1 MPFTRS
7 EIREI
12 LGEAHTEEIAT
23 RLITLHRTVV
33 DPLRDDLDAEKRSA
47 AKWKAEADKLPGVQ
61 KELDE
66 LKKGGDWKEKYDKE
80 HTAFEEY
87 KGQVARDAE
96 TAKVKAAYKK
106 LLIEEKINEKALES
120 VLNATDYS
128 AMKLK
133 EDGSLDGLE
142 GLKKDI
148 ADKWGGFK
156 TVVRQRGQQV
166 DHPAGNNNGGGSD
179 GSIREMTAQWHA
191 QRYGTV
197 QTSASNPQ
205 K

>member
-12 LGEAHTEEIAT
+12 LGDAHTDDIASK
-23 RLITLHRTVV
+23 LIALHRTVV
-33 DPLRDDLDAEKRSA
+33 DPLRDDLDSEKRNA

-66 LKKGGDWKEKYDKE
+66 LKKGEDWKAKYEKE
-80 HTAFEEY
+80 HADFDEY
-87 KGQVARDAE
+87 KGQVAKDAQ
-96 TAKVKAAYKK
+96 TAKVKAAYKQ

-128 AMKLK
+128 TMKLK
-133 EDGSLDGLE
+133 DDGSLDGLD

-148 ADKWGGFK
+148 AEKWGGFK
-156 TVVRQRGQQV
+156 TVTRQRGQQV
-166 DHPAGNNNGGGSD
+166 NNPPAGGDNGGGDS
-179 GSIREMTAQWHA
+179 GIRSLTAQWHA
-191 QRYGTV
+191 QRYGAMPT
-197 QTSASNPQ
+197 TNPQ

>member
-12 LGEAHTEEIAT
+12 LGDAHTDDIASK
-23 RLITLHRTVV
+23 LIALHRTVV
-33 DPLRDDLDAEKRSA
+33 DPLRDDLDSEKRNA

-66 LKKGGDWKEKYDKE
+66 LKKGEDWKAKYEKE
-80 HTAFEEY
+80 HADFDEY
-87 KGQVARDAE
+87 KGQVAKDAQ
-96 TAKVKAAYKK
+96 TAKVKAAYKQ

-133 EDGSLDGLE
+133 ADGSLDGLD

-148 ADKWGGFK
+148 AEKWGGFK
-156 TVVRQRGQQV
+156 TVTRQRGQQV
-166 DHPAGNNNGGGSD
+166 NNPPAGGDNSGSD
-179 GSIREMTAQWHA
+179 NGIRSLTAQWHA
-191 QRYGTV
+191 QRYGAMPT
-197 QTSASNPQ
+197 NPQ